1 MPILLQEGFEKVDD
15 LVPDF
20 TAPKAPE
27 EPTFADM
34 KWIAKMASA
43 FLEDLHSQGLP
54 APGKSPLLDKF
65 KAWLVHIEK
74 NAGKPEFE
82 TNLALD
88 VLTKNGFDR
97 KAELWREELE
107 KVLTISTAHI
117 TEATSELL
125 DANEARD
132 TVSYTKDE
140 YGWLVYVPEAM
151 APTPGNNEGEDP
163 SENRPMDLH
172 ACMLFACKL
181 GCTWLML
188 DRDAE
193 QIDELTTYEW

>member
-1 MPILLQEGFEKVDD
+1 MKENHQ
-15 LVPDF
+15 
-20 TAPKAPE
+20 
-27 EPTFADM
+27 EPTIADM

-74 NAGKPEFE
+74 NTGKPEFE

-107 KVLTISTAHI
+107 KVLTISTGHV
-117 TEATSELL
+117 TEATATLL
-125 DANEARD
+125 DANEAAG

-140 YGWLVYVPEAM
+140 YGWLVYVPMNMPEK
-151 APTPGNNEGEDP
+151 PHVDDEDDP
-163 SENRPMDLH
+163 IGQRPADIH
-172 ACMLFACKL
+172 TCMLFACKL

-188 DRDAE
+188 DKDATL
-193 QIDELTTYEW
+193 IDELPAYKW